1 MPDRTAKRVT
11 NRRRFLAAV
20 TGTTVTIAGCGGSE
34 DTDTPAN
41 SPANSSTDSPSNSS
55 ADSSPESSAE
65 EVPDP
70 DGSRNT
76 GSVDGIERA
85 YGIPNVTPI
94 GTDGD
99 RVITR
104 VNVDGEPGL
113 AGFNYLTGERLWTRS
128 VGSYDTPAITASG
141 QIGHGRLYNIGSEDD
156 EDRYINVIDLAT
168 GDLLGTQEFESGYP
182 SRLVPLNGGAFFLTG
197 NALDYTAFYV
207 NGDTAEREPAFS
219 PSDVWN
225 LGQESPTLRGASR
238 SALHTLTGDGMYVSG
253 RRITGAEF
261 RYGDT
266 EPRESIAVR
275 ASTSTNGIPRP
286 SSESAVFGS
295 RTDTYGDD
303 PPALAKSREDGSL
316 LWERSDNYYIPPY
329 GYGGDTLAYLGAD
342 EGERVIG
349 VEPSNGDIRWE
360 RTDLDLPTGD
370 SNSVNAPYA
379 VTDRALVVGASNGI
393 KLLSLADGATVAR
406 SEDTTFSSFLT
417 TQSRVLTTGSVTTE
431 GGETN
436 GMIVYE
442 Y

>member
-1 MPDRTAKRVT
+1 MTDPNETRVT
-11 NRRRFLAAV
+11 DRRKFLTVMTGV
-20 TGTTVTIAGCGGSE
+20 TATLAGCSS
-34 DTDTPAN
+34 DSSDANATSATDNRSTNA
-41 SPANSSTDSPSNSS
+41 SSTDSSS
-55 ADSSPESSAE
+55 DTSPAGP
-65 EVPDP
+65 PDP

-76 GSVDGIERA
+76 GPVDGIERA
-85 YGIPNVTPI
+85 YAIPDAVPI
-94 GTDGD
+94 GIDGD

-104 VNVDGEPGL
+104 TSVDGEPAL
-113 AGFNYLTGERLWTRS
+113 AGFNYLTGERLWNRS
-128 VGSYDTPAITASG
+128 IGSYDTPAITASG

-168 GDLLGTQEFESGYP
+168 GDLLGTHEFESGYP

-197 NALDYTAFYV
+197 NALDYTGFYV
-207 NGDTAEREPAFS
+207 NGETAERESAFS

-295 RTDTYGDD
+295 RVDSYGDD
-303 PPALAKSREDGSL
+303 PPARARSREDGSL

-370 SNSVNAPYA
+370 FNTVNAPYA

-393 KLLSLADGATVAR
+393 KLLGLADGATVAR
-406 SEDTTFSSFLT
+406 SEDTAFSSFLT
-417 TQSRVLTTGSVTTE
+417 TQSRVLTTGTVTTE
-431 GGETN
+431 GEETN